1 MILSSIADSRK
12 RTVELLENDDI
23 NEIKKTKYTVQIRS
37 GNINQLNMII
47 EAKKR
52 ATIDGDLELIPF
64 WDKQANLIM
73 KQLEEE

>member
-23 NEIKKTKYTVQIRS
+23 NEIKNTKYNVQIRS